1 MKKNYSDKIAY
12 LKSLPPSSRT
22 AVLDTFGLGDVVS
35 IGNEDLPLP
44 DFLGCLT
51 HYSRVHDICN
61 VDGNFYT
68 IVPPFDD
75 RLCLLQRRQ
84 SAAEDVNL
92 RSAGLGKG
100 IYDFL
105 SDTCARTCD
114 HDGLGGL

>member
-12 LKSLPPSSRT
+12 LKSLPPSSRP

-75 RLCLLQRRQ
+75 RLCLLERRQ

-92 RSAGLGKG
+92 RSAGLGK
-100 IYDFL
+100 DNN
-105 SDTCARTCD
+105 DNQTNTCARTCD